1 VTLFK
6 IPDPANQEKLA
17 NIYKEMPTKAKKVF
31 HAHIAVYLLNAVG
44 FCMHNEWLLRCYQDG
59 KPYIVSVKAGP
70 TIEDQRNQGYTL
82 AAVSTFASL
91 EDMKY
96 YDTGCEA
103 HDALKVE
110 ARQMHQGILVV
121 FYESSA

>member
-1 VTLFK
+1 MSPGKQITRVTLFK

-17 NIYKEMPTKAKKVF
+17 NIYKEMPTKAKK
-31 HAHIAVYLLNAVG
+31 
-44 FCMHNEWLLRCYQDG
+44 DG
-59 KPYIVSVKAGP
+59 KPYIISVNAGP

-82 AAVSTFASL
+82 AAVSTFESL
-91 EDMKY
+91 EDMQY

-110 ARQMHQGILVV
+110 AKKMHQGILMVY
-121 FYESSA
+121 YESRA